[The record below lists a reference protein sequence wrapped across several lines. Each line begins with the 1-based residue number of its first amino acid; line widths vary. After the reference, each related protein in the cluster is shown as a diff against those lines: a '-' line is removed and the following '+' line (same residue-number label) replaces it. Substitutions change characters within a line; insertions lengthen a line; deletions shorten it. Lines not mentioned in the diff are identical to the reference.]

1 MFFCYYFHSVDY
13 FMQVHPQKPRCWNTA
28 SSPSLSLTSSFSF
41 SKRAASYDTHWVRK
55 TMKP

>member
-1 MFFCYYFHSVDY
+1 
-13 FMQVHPQKPRCWNTA
+13 MQVHPQKPQCWNTA